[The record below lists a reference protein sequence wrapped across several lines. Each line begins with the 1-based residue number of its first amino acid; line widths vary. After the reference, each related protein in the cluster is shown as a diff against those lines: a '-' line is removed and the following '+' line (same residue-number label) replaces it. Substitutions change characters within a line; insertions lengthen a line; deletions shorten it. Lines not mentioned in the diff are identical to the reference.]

1 VKRITRPWLA
11 QRITRTSLALCI
23 AWSFTLAFAAPALAH
38 ANLASSDPSA
48 SALLDHTPAEVTMT
62 FTEPPD
68 PKLSIVHV
76 LDVNGTNV
84 EASPVEAVPGND
96 DQLQIA
102 LPADLP
108 DGVYTVS
115 WRVVS
120 EADGHATA
128 SAFSFGV
135 NVAAGTIVAP
145 SIPVPTTPSPSVAS
159 VASKLGLYVGL
170 ALLFA
175 AGVVGMLAFNG
186 NVPARRVVLHFGA
199 AASALG
205 AIGMLLSERATLS
218 VSMGDLLSSSTGT
231 DFLWLLGAVA
241 FAAIAAVDAARR
253 SDRTSLVVVGL
264 AAAAAMLVRAFG
276 GHAAAAATPALH
288 IGLQW
293 FHFMAASVWMGG
305 LALAFLVVRA
315 RRETGDDAPVD
326 EVRRYSSLAGY
337 ALAVV
342 LITGV
347 LRATEEV
354 GGISKLLH
362 LFRGSYDTTL
372 DIKVAV
378 VMALIGLGAFNR
390 YRSIPRM
397 VTRAELLRR
406 VMAIELVGVL
416 GVFGLTGT
424 LTGLA
429 PRPPVTPPAPPPPS
443 VTLAGSDFATTMNVQ
458 LAVSPGTA
466 GPNEFDVD
474 VTDFDS
480 GALLNATGVSLRF
493 EPVGQ
498 PGVGASTLALIH
510 HDDHWMATGTQLSIA
525 GVWTITVVVQTA
537 SSGSEIPLTLVT
549 SIPDQAVTISTA
561 AGQPD
566 IDTIAYPDGEQIQ
579 MYNDPGTPGT
589 DELHLTAF
597 DVDGRELPLAH
608 ATMVAVAPD
617 GTASSLQPRRFSVG
631 HFVGDLTLAAGKWTF
646 FVQATARDGRVLV
659 ASFQQT
665 I

>member
-1 VKRITRPWLA
+1 MLGLGIAGSMT
-11 QRITRTSLALCI
+11 LAL
-23 AWSFTLAFAAPALAH
+23 AGPAGAH
-38 ANLASSDPSA
+38 ANLASSNPAA
-48 SALLDHTPAEVTMT
+48 SALLDNPPAEVTMT

-68 PKLSIVHV
+68 PKLSLAHV
-76 LDVNGTNV
+76 LDVNGNTV
-84 EASPVEAVPGND
+84 ETGPVQEVPGQ
-96 DQLQIA
+96 DQLLIP

-128 SAFSFGV
+128 GAFSFGV
-135 NVAAGTIVAP
+135 NVAPGTVVAP
-145 SIPVPTTPSPSVAS
+145 STPVPTTSPSVGS
-159 VASKLGLYVGL
+159 VASKLLLYVGL

-175 AGVVGMLAFNG
+175 KSVVGIVAFDG
-186 NVPARRVVLHFGA
+186 NVPARRPALLAGGA
-199 AASALG
+199 AVALG
-205 AIGMLLSERATLS
+205 AVGMLLSERATLG

-231 DFLWLLGAVA
+231 DYLWLLGGVA

-253 SDRTSLVVVGL
+253 PGRAALVVVGV
-264 AAAAAMLVRAFG
+264 AAAAAMLVRAIG

-305 LALAFLVVRA
+305 LALAFLLVRA
-315 RRETGDDAPVD
+315 RRRAQEDTPID
-326 EVRRYSSLAGY
+326 EIRRYSSLAGY
-337 ALAVV
+337 ALAVILV
-342 LITGV
+342 TGV

-354 GGISKLLH
+354 GGLSKLLH

-372 DIKVAV
+372 DIKVGV
-378 VMALIGLGAFNR
+378 VLVLIALGAFNR
-390 YRSIPRM
+390 YRSIPRIG
-397 VTRAELLRR
+397 VRPGLLRR
-406 VMAIELVGVL
+406 VMAIELVGAL

-429 PRPPVTPPAPPPPS
+429 PRPPVTPPAPPPPT
-443 VTLAGSDFATTMNVQ
+443 VTVTGSDFATTMKVE
-458 LAVSPGTA
+458 LVVSPGTA

-480 GALLNATGVSLRF
+480 GAPLDAADVSLRF

-498 PGVGASTLALIH
+498 SGVGASTLELIH
-510 HDDHWMATGTQLSIA
+510 HDDHRMANGTQLSIA

-537 SSGSEIPLTLVT
+537 SSGTEIPLTFVT
-549 SIPDQAVTISTA
+549 SIPDRTVTVSTA

-566 IDTIAYPDGEQIQ
+566 IYTIVFPDGEQIQ
-579 MYNDPGTPGT
+579 TYNDPGTPGT

-597 DVDGRELPLAH
+597 DTDGNELPLAR
-608 ATMVAVAPD
+608 AAMVSVAPD
-617 GTASSLQPRRFSVG
+617 GEAASLPPRRFSAG

-659 ASFQQT
+659 ASFEQT